1 MKIELE
7 RKCDCPSNRK
17 KLPSILCFNSYD
29 ALSSI
34 LGWMKNIK
42 QRSLL
47 IHPGPGSFK
56 FKMEKPLERHPCP
69 CLPVFSDKPFW
80 EKKACPLEGQ
90 ALHPIDLLSFTVCS
104 GSFLADDTSGR
115 WQRENNNSK
124 IHPKPLA
131 GTWPFQ
137 VIKINNYLSH
147 ILGSLFPVKW
157 IWGEKNSHINL
168 WHSFPGKSFHN

>member
-1 MKIELE
+1 MWLS
-7 RKCDCPSNRK
+7 SNRK
-17 KLPSILCFNSYD
+17 KLPSILFFNSYD
-29 ALSSI
+29 ALSSSI

-42 QRSLL
+42 QKSLL
-47 IHPGPGSFK
+47 IHPGPGSLK
-56 FKMEKPLERHPCP
+56 FNMERALREPSMSLSSSVQWQTI
-69 CLPVFSDKPFW
+69 LG
-80 EKKACPLEGQ
+80 KKACPLEGQ

-124 IHPKPLA
+124 IHPEPLA

-157 IWGEKNSHINL
+157 IWGEK
-168 WHSFPGKSFHN
+168 K